1 MQGYII
7 NNQLDEREDASK
19 SSIMGEE
26 CNATLYS
33 ISSCCIS
40 RHLHLMS
47 IASHVDFDQ
56 NIDYVMGGNARIYI
70 VNNQL
75 DEREDVSESS
85 IMGKEGMQLYSISRR
100 CISRQLHLMSIASQS
115 ISINTLTTYMGGN
128 SKIYS

>member
-1 MQGYII
+1 
-7 NNQLDEREDASK
+7 
-19 SSIMGEE
+19 
-26 CNATLYS
+26 
-33 ISSCCIS
+33 
-40 RHLHLMS
+40 MS

-100 CISRQLHLMSIASQS
+100 CISRQLHLMSIASHVNFDQH
-115 ISINTLTTYMGGN
+115 IDYVHGRKFKDI
-128 SKIYS
+128 